1 MRHFREFL
9 VWVVRSQMAGRTE
22 DEHVTVCSSPKR
34 YASIGPDAGDREPIL
49 IYALKRNYRSEREA
63 VF

>member
-1 MRHFREFL
+1 
-9 VWVVRSQMAGRTE
+9 MAGRTE